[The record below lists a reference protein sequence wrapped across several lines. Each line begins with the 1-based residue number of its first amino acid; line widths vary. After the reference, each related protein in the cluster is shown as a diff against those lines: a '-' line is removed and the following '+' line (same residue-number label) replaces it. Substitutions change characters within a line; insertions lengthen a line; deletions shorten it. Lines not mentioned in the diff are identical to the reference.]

1 MSEELISLG
10 LESLVRR
17 DRVVVLARPDT
28 IPLQRLIRRYEG
40 EGQVID
46 LTGGRKARTAIIT
59 DAGFIILSS
68 LRVRTIAKRFL
79 GHA

>member
-1 MSEELISLG
+1 MSEELINLG
-10 LESLVRR
+10 MESLIRR

-46 LTGGRKARTAIIT
+46 LTGGRRARSAIIT

-79 GHA
+79 KG

>member
-1 MSEELISLG
+1 MSEELINLG
-10 LESLVRR
+10 LGNLVRR

-46 LTGGRKARTAIIT
+46 LTGGRKARAAIVT

-68 LRVRTIAKRFL
+68 LRVETIAKRFL
-79 GHA
+79 RE

>member
-10 LESLVRR
+10 MESLVRR

-46 LTGGRKARTAIIT
+46 LTGGRKARAAIIT
-59 DAGFIILSS
+59 DTGFIILSS

-79 GHA
+79 GE

>member
-10 LESLVRR
+10 MESLVRR

-46 LTGGRKARTAIIT
+46 LTGGRRARSAIIT

-79 GHA
+79 GE

>member
-1 MSEELISLG
+1 LSEELISLG